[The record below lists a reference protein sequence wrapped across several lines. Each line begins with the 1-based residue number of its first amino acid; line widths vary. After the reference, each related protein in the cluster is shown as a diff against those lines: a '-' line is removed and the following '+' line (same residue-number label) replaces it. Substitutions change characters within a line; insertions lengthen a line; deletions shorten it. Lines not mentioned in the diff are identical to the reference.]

1 MTYREKFNGV
11 LEVDW
16 IDVNDAMPLDAH
28 LEEFPHE
35 PGHGGVLTDVFAL
48 IDNEEDCNEDPS
60 IVLIGFLLDHDMT
73 EKWCWCG
80 GGDYPECHV
89 KNIKFWAEVPEYDK
103 RSMPL

>member
-1 MTYREKFNGV
+1 MSRHSKFNGV

-16 IDVNDAMPLDAH
+16 IDVNDALPLDDH
-28 LEEFPHE
+28 KEGGEFH
-35 PGHGGVLTDVFAL
+35 GWGGGVITDVFAL
-48 IDNEEDCNEDPS
+48 IDNAEDLNDEVH
-60 IVLIGFLLDHDMT
+60 IVLIGYLLDHDMT

-89 KNIKFWAEVPEYDK
+89 KNIKFWAEIPDYDK